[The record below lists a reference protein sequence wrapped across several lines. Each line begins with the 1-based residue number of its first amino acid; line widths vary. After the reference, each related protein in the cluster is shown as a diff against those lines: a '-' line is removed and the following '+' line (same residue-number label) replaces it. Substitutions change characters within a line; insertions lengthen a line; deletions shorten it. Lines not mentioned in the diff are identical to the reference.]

1 MKPYKAIVF
10 DFDMTLADSSKVIVA
25 LLNQTAQE
33 FGFPQ
38 KTYEE
43 TLPVVG
49 NTHEIML
56 GYVTGERDPAAI
68 LRMREHYRA
77 LCRSEMPKRTALY
90 PGAVEC
96 LRAAWERG
104 LKIALLS
111 LKLRDVSSQTL
122 VQYDVM
128 RYFSLVLGCE
138 EVPAPKPDPSGLL
151 MAMEQLGVS
160 RAETLYVGDSLVDQE
175 TARAA
180 GTDFAAVLLGGTA
193 QEQFDPTFCWR
204 FYNNLGELRRE
215 LDTLA

>member
-10 DFDMTLADSSKVIVA
+10 DFDMTLADSSRVIVS
-25 LLNQTAQE
+25 LLNQVAGE
-33 FGFPQ
+33 FGYAQ

-68 LRMREHYRA
+68 LRMRERYRA

-96 LRAAWERG
+96 LRTAWEKG

-151 MAMEQLGVS
+151 LAMEQMDVS
-160 RAETLYVGDSLVDQE
+160 REETLYVGDSLVDQE
-175 TARAA
+175 TARGA
-180 GTDFAAVLLGGTA
+180 GTDFAAMLLGGTA
-193 QEQFDPTFCWR
+193 RSQFDQGFCQR
-204 FYNNLGELRRE
+204 LYQNLEELRQD
-215 LDTLA
+215 LGKL